1 MTLDTRTS
9 AILVAVI
16 AAALAFAFFIGRC
29 TTPPS
34 PHPVDDLG
42 IDAGP
47 GERAI
52 AARLDA
58 AAQRAEEELAEIE
71 REHAADI
78 AAFDDAQRAK
88 YDALRHEGPEAVSD
102 FLADFNRRVRGSR

>member
-1 MTLDTRTS
+1 MTLDTRTA

-16 AAALAFAFFIGRC
+16 AAALALAFFVGKGC
-29 TTPPS
+29 APPS
-34 PHPVDDLG
+34 PQPVDDVG

-47 GERAI
+47 GESAI
-52 AARLDA
+52 AASLDA
-58 AAQRAEEELAEIE
+58 AAHRADEELAAIE

-102 FLADFNRRVRGSR
+102 FLADFNRRVRGRQ

>member
-78 AAFDDAQRAK
+78 AAFDDAQER
-88 YDALRHEGPEAVSD
+88 LMEILGPTMPKRSAI
-102 FLADFNRRVRGSR
+102 L